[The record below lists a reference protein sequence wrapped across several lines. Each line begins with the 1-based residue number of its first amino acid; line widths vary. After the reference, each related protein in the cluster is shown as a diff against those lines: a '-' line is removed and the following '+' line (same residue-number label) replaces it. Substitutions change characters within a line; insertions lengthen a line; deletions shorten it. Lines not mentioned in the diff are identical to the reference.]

1 MIHLQEQKKGKKD
14 GGSSPFDPGGRSD
27 NGEDDEN
34 SGWLKQVD
42 EGGYKA
48 NRPTLFQ
55 LFQIKKLQ
63 SKQNRIRMILVVIV
77 FDIFYYFSYQI

>member
-1 MIHLQEQKKGKKD
+1 MRSRAA
-14 GGSSPFDPGGRSD
+14 GGSSPFNPGGRSD
-27 NGEDDEN
+27 HGEDEEN

-63 SKQNRIRMILVVIV
+63 SKQNRIRMILVIIV
-77 FDIFYYFSYQI
+77 FDIFYYFRYQL